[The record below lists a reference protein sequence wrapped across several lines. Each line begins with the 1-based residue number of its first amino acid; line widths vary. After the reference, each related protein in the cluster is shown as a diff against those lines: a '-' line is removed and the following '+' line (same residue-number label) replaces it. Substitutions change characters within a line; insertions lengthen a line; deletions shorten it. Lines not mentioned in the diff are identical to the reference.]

1 MSFMKTLATL
11 AVGFAAA
18 KGIQKVQQMG
28 GMSAL
33 QDRMKQAGAEG
44 GNADQFGQ
52 MAEKMGIPGAAEMS
66 RKVAGTMGSGAA
78 DAAALGQAGWT
89 NLMGVLAGATATAA
103 ATGTAAT
110 QGMMGATAAGAAMVA
125 QSEETAKLMIRAMIQ
140 AAKADGSVDADERA
154 RILDQLEDAS
164 DEELAFVQGE
174 LDAAVDPVG
183 LARDTDAAVRA
194 QVYGAAVMAIV
205 ADTPAENDYLTRLA
219 DALGLDA
226 AARAAVLTNLGR

>member
-28 GMSAL
+28 GVSAL
-33 QDRMKQAGAEG
+33 QARMKQAGAEG

-66 RKVAGTMGSGAA
+66 RKVAGTMGHGAA
-78 DAAALGQAGWT
+78 DATALGQAGWT
-89 NLMGVLAGATATAA
+89 NLMGVLAGATATGAA
-103 ATGTAAT
+103 AM
-110 QGMMGATAAGAAMVA
+110 QGMLGATPAGAAMVA
-125 QSEETAKLMIRAMIQ
+125 QSEQTAKLMIRAMIQ
-140 AAKADGSVDADERA
+140 AAKADGTVDAEERA
-154 RILDQLEDAS
+154 RILDQLGDAS

-174 LDAAVDPVG
+174 LDADLDPMG
-183 LARDTDAAVRA
+183 LARDTDAAVRS
-194 QVYGAAVMAIV
+194 QVYGAAVMAV
-205 ADTPAENDYLTRLA
+205 LADTPAENDYLTRLA

-226 AARAAVLTNLGR
+226 AARAAVHTTVGR